1 MRLAPVLVLSLL
13 LVPQA
18 APPPATEVGDVASA
32 GLTKITR
39 LAASPDGKWLA
50 LVAEPLK
57 SEETT
62 GK

>member
-32 GLTKITR
+32 GLTNITR
-39 LAASPDGKWLA
+39 LCASPDGKA
-50 LVAEPLK
+50 LVLN
-57 SEETT
+57 
-62 GK
+62 